1 MNVLMLYPKFSDE
14 NFWNTSRSN
23 RLFFT
28 RTGMMPPLGLLT
40 VASYLPEDFQVR
52 LIDRNLGD
60 ESEED
65 WDWADVVFL
74 SLMVVQQADYRVCI
88 RNARDRGKPIAL
100 GGPFTHAMPEVAAA
114 DADWVCYGEAE
125 DIMEELVDDLRM
137 GRKGKH
143 YQGGNKTDMKRV
155 RAPRYY
161 LVRRINEYISM
172 AIQFSR
178 GCPFR
183 CEFCDIIEI
192 YGRVPRTKT
201 PGQIFAELGELQA
214 LGFRGYVFLVDDNF
228 IGNKK
233 NAKSLLKELAVWNRE
248 NGYPFRFYTE
258 ASINLADDT
267 ELVEAMARANFFF
280 VFIGI
285 ETPDP
290 KLLKTT
296 LKLQNLSGNP
306 LEKLRKIREY
316 GIHITAGFIVG
327 FDGEERGVFEA
338 QSSFIR
344 ASGIGVA
351 MLGLLVAIPH
361 TQLSRRLKKEGR
373 LLNRIWDGQQ
383 TTDGINF
390 IPKGEITKREYLQRY
405 SNLVK
410 EVFEPKAYFERILP
424 ALLTIRSRAPLR
436 AHYQVWRIH
445 LPAFVRIMYHLG
457 VKSKA
462 TRFSF
467 WKVFLRIARK
477 NPAAIE
483 AFGWDCLY
491 FHHLSQHSDYI
502 EREISRYLAAPS
514 PEDVL
519 DEAVGLSSVLE
530 PAIGLQ
536 PGPDLVA

>member
-1 MNVLMLYPKFSDE
+1 
-14 NFWNTSRSN
+14 
-23 RLFFT
+23 
-28 RTGMMPPLGLLT
+28 
-40 VASYLPEDFQVR
+40 
-52 LIDRNLGD
+52 
-60 ESEED
+60 
-65 WDWADVVFL
+65 
-74 SLMVVQQADYRVCI
+74 
-88 RNARDRGKPIAL
+88 
-100 GGPFTHAMPEVAAA
+100 
-114 DADWVCYGEAE
+114 
-125 DIMEELVDDLRM
+125 MEELVDDLRM

-155 RAPRYY
+155 RAPRYH

-258 ASINLADDT
+258 ASINLADDA

-390 IPKGEITKREYLQRY
+390 IPKGEVTKREYLERY

-424 ALLTIRSRAPLR
+424 ALLTLRYRAPLR
-436 AHYQVWRIH
+436 ALMEVWRINLTT
-445 LPAFVRIMYHLG
+445 LPRLLYHLG

-462 TRFSF
+462 TRSYF
-467 WKVFLRIARK
+467 WKVFLRVAWQ
-477 NPAAIE
+477 NPAAME
-483 AFGWDCLY
+483 AFVWDCFY

-519 DEAVGLSSVLE
+519 DEAVGLSTGLE